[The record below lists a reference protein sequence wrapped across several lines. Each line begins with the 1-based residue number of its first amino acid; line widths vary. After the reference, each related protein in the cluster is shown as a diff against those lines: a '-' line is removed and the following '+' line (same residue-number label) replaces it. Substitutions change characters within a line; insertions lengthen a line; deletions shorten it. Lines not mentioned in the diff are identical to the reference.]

1 MEILDYYSIPGS
13 ITIAMGESISV
24 DEVRKYQ

>member
-13 ITIAMGESISV
+13 ITIAMGESISM
-24 DEVRKYQ
+24 DEVRKY